1 MTTSKHYHV
10 EDIREIGRS
19 GDLWVREFT
28 VTATQEVP
36 WHRHT
41 SATDYCYALEGA
53 VRVQCAGPQGQWDF
67 SLRPG
72 KSCVLEPGTL
82 HRLTCAEGDVAR
94 YLLVQVGAYDF
105 IKVAAPV

>member
-1 MTTSKHYHV
+1 MTASKNYSV

-19 GDLWVREFT
+19 GELWVREFT

-41 SATDYCYALEGA
+41 SATDHCYALEGT
-53 VRVQCAGPQGQWDF
+53 VRVQCAGPQGQQDF
-67 SLRPG
+67 KLVPG
-72 KSCVLEPGTL
+72 KSCVLVPGTL
-82 HRLTCAEGDVAR
+82 HRLTCVEGAVAR

-105 IKVAAPV
+105 VKAGAPV